1 MAAASG
7 IWPFRRRTRR
17 PEAQPP
23 EGPDTDQAA
32 ETANGRSVRIL
43 LGLASGMVILFG
55 FHAIA
60 GILAPSLLALVLVI
74 CAQPVRVWLERHG
87 TPSGVATGAV
97 ALTTF
102 ALLAGFVALL
112 IIAMAQFVGMLP
124 QYKEQFQQLGQQFA
138 NWLSSIGISPQ
149 DLKVVTQGFDPTKLL
164 NFFSGL
170 LGGAFGFIAFGVIV
184 LTMLILMPAD
194 AAYTPTLLRQLE
206 PTKPNLVYA
215 MTGFA
220 HSVRRYMVVTTL
232 LGIVQGVIN
241 GIALWIL
248 GVPAALLWA
257 ILSFLCSFIPNVG
270 YFLALVPPL
279 VFGYLIGG
287 WGTVIAIIVIY
298 GIVNAVVQSVVQP
311 KVVGNAVALSQTL
324 TFFSVLLWAVVLGAI
339 GAILAIPL
347 TLLARAILVDSD
359 PRARIW
365 RAAIGDLRETK
376 DLMKEESD
384 AAKAERRE
392 AKAIARSGSAG
403 GPQPPAGAGGAD
415 GTTGPT

>member
-17 PEAQPP
+17 PEAPPP
-23 EGPDTDQAA
+23 EGPDPDQEAA
-32 ETANGRSVRIL
+32 AANGRSVRIL
-43 LGLASGMVILFG
+43 VGLAGGVVILIG
-55 FHAIA
+55 MHAIA
-60 GILAPSLLALVLVI
+60 GILAPTLLALILVI

-124 QYKEQFQQLGQQFA
+124 QYKAQFQQIGQQFA
-138 NWLSSIGISPQ
+138 SWLSSIGISPQ
-149 DLKVVTQGFDPTKLL
+149 DLQAVTQGFDPTKLL

-170 LGGAFGFIAFGVIV
+170 LGGAFGLITFGVIV

-215 MTGFA
+215 MSGFA
-220 HSVRRYMVVTTL
+220 HNVRRYMVVTTV

-287 WGTVIAIIVIY
+287 WGTVIAIIIIY
-298 GIVNAVVQSVVQP
+298 GVVNAVVQSVVQP

-376 DLMKEESD
+376 DIMKVESD
-384 AAKAERRE
+384 AAKAQRRS
-392 AKAIARSGSAG
+392 AKAARSGG
-403 GPQPPAGAGGAD
+403 GAQPPAGAGGP
-415 GTTGPT
+415 GGQESTGGPT

>member
-7 IWPFRRRTRR
+7 VWPFRRRTRA
-17 PEAQPP
+17 PEASPP
-23 EGPDTDQAA
+23 SGPDQ
-32 ETANGRSVRIL
+32 EANAGDGRAVRIL
-43 LGLASGMVILFG
+43 VGIAAGVVVAIGM
-55 FHAIA
+55 HAIA
-60 GILAPSLLALVLVI
+60 GILAPSLLALILVI

-124 QYKEQFQQLGQQFA
+124 QYKEQFQQIGQQFA
-138 NWLSSIGISPQ
+138 SWLSSIGISPQ
-149 DLKVVTQGFDPTKLL
+149 DLKTVTQGFDPTKLV
-164 NFFSGL
+164 NVFSGL
-170 LGGAFGFIAFGVIV
+170 LGGAFGLITFGVIV

-194 AAYTPTLLRQLE
+194 AAYTPTLLRQLQ

-215 MTGFA
+215 MGSFA
-220 HSVRRYMVVTTL
+220 HSVRRYMVVTTV

-241 GIALWIL
+241 GVALWAL

-347 TLLARAILVDSD
+347 TLLFRAILVDSD

-365 RAAIGDLRETK
+365 RGAIGDLRETK
-376 DLMKEESD
+376 DLMKVESA
-384 AAKAERRE
+384 AAKAQRRE
-392 AKAIARSGSAG
+392 AKAQAHAG
-403 GPQPPAGAGGAD
+403 GNRAGRGDGSPPD
-415 GTTGPT
+415 GPDGSTS